1 MSVTLK
7 EIDRLIQVLYGTAL
21 ELDWPTFRRE
31 ALALVCNASGA
42 LSARWLTRSRGSVHG
57 EFSEWPGSGGDAE
70 ILLSLAPPNNQR
82 ERWVDSLPV
91 ENPGQAARQG
101 LILNYS
107 HRSSPLLTSL
117 ILLEFPKGEEVELKE
132 DLRRA
137 VGHMVEA
144 STLSLRQVVQRDEWL
159 ISLGRPSRGSA
170 ALVDEDGTVYSASAR
185 FRDLLAG
192 EFGEGDFHD
201 LPFRLPRTALEEQG
215 IFTVGALHLR
225 VSTHGRLFLLHARR
239 PLPLDGLSPRE
250 QEIARALAEG
260 KTFKT
265 VARQLDIA
273 VSTVAN
279 HASRIYRKLG
289 IFRREE
295 LVNLLQTSKV
305 AKAA

>member
-21 ELDWPTFRRE
+21 EMDWPTFRRE
-31 ALALVCNASGA
+31 ALALVCSASGA
-42 LSARWLTRSRGSVHG
+42 LSARWLTRSRGSRHG

-70 ILLSLAPPNNQR
+70 VLLALAPPNNQR
-82 ERWVDSLPV
+82 ERWVDTLPV
-91 ENPGQAARQG
+91 EVPGQAARQG
-101 LILNYS
+101 LVLNYS
-107 HRSSPLLTSL
+107 HRSSTLLTSL
-117 ILLEFPKGEEVELKE
+117 ILLEFPQGIDVELKE
-132 DLRRA
+132 ELRRA

-170 ALVDEDGTVYSASAR
+170 ALVDEEGTVYAASGR

-192 EFGEGDFHD
+192 EFGEGEFHD
-201 LPFRLPRTALEEQG
+201 LPFRLPRQALEEQG
-215 IFTVGALHLR
+215 IFNVGTLHLR
-225 VSTHGRLFLLHARR
+225 VATHGRLYLLHARR

-295 LVNLLQTSKV
+295 LVNLLQSSKI